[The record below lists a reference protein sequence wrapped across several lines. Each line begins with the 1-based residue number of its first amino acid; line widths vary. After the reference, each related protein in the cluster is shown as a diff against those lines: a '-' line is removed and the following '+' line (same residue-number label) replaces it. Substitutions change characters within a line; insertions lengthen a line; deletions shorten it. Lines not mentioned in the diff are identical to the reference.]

1 VRADAEGGTTA
12 VPGAGDIIGANV
24 KKNPFRLALVPAVSS
39 ALLAFGCGQ
48 SQPAPPA
55 NDSAN
60 VCVDGQGRRVPDD
73 RCRDRS
79 TFYHWYRGSHGGAVV
94 PIGGSAG
101 GHSFSHGSS
110 SHPSSVTRGGFGSS
124 AHSSGAG
131 A

>member
-1 VRADAEGGTTA
+1 M
-12 VPGAGDIIGANV
+12 
-24 KKNPFRLALVPAVSS
+24 KKNRFRLALVPAVSS
-39 ALLAFGCGQ
+39 AMLAFGCGQ

-55 NDSAN
+55 ASFSDSSP
-60 VCVDGQGRRVPDD
+60 VCVDSQGRRVPDD

-79 TFYHWYRGSHGGAVV
+79 PTFYHWYHSSHGGAFV

-101 GHSFSHGSS
+101 GRSFSHGSS